1 MFCPNCASQN
11 IDNAK
16 FCRACGLEL
25 ESVALAMHNKLAPP
39 SNWLELYGESK
50 SKVAVGAIM
59 AGAALLIWVVPA
71 FMIRDTMAWVAIWSI
86 FFGWL
91 AVWGIIKFA
100 LNVGDL
106 IRAKTMLKSQYL
118 YNAELPPGE
127 QYGLPPKPAGQQT
140 PTPRY
145 ATDQL
150 QSPPSVTEHTTRFLD
165 RK

>member
-11 IDNAK
+11 VDNAK
-16 FCRACGLEL
+16 FCRTCGLEL
-25 ESVALAMHNKLAPP
+25 ENVALAMHNKLAPP
-39 SNWLELYGESK
+39 SNWLELYGNSK

-59 AGAALLIWVVPA
+59 AGAALLILVFPAIVMKDLFPWVV
-71 FMIRDTMAWVAIWSI
+71 IWSV

-106 IRAKTMLKSQYL
+106 IRAKTMLKAQYH
-118 YNAELPPGE
+118 YNAELPSSE
-127 QYGLPPKPAGQQT
+127 QYGLPPTPAEYQT
-140 PTPRY
+140 PNLRY
-145 ATDQL
+145 DTDQL
-150 QSPPSVTEHTTRFLD
+150 RSPPSVTEHTTKFLD